1 MGHWVSLVVFICSN
15 PELILSG
22 KRIETIAKA
31 LGMTVIVS
39 ERKGASPTATRPDRT
54 QFYEMLEKSDV
65 VVLCCPL
72 DGSTR
77 GMIGLAELKHMRK
90 DAILVNVSR
99 GGTVDEAALATALKE
114 HWISAAATDVFAVEP
129 ASASSSPLLVDGI
142 PNLTLSPH
150 VAWYADSSIENLK
163 RSIKS
168 NIEGFVKGEP
178 ENMVS

>member
-1 MGHWVSLVVFICSN
+1 VSLVVFICSN

-99 GGTVDEAALATALKE
+99 GGTVDEAAQPRRSRNTRL
-114 HWISAAATDVFAVEP
+114 V
-129 ASASSSPLLVDGI
+129 LLQRMSLLWSRRV
-142 PNLTLSPH
+142 PRQVLSWRM
-150 VAWYADSSIENLK
+150 A
-163 RSIKS
+163 
-168 NIEGFVKGEP
+168 FQT
-178 ENMVS
+178 